1 MRKEASW
8 ALRVKSPKKTCDMDD
23 GPVALLVR
31 TTSLGPPR
39 FPTLF
44 HFELL
49 LVLETVCK
57 ERDTVV
63 VDS

>member
-1 MRKEASW
+1 
-8 ALRVKSPKKTCDMDD
+8 MDD

-49 LVLETVCK
+49 LVPETVCK

-63 VDS
+63 VDSGFNKTLKSSTIIKHSVP

>member
-1 MRKEASW
+1 
-8 ALRVKSPKKTCDMDD
+8 MDD